1 MIYLDH
7 AAATP
12 VDTEV
17 LKKMLPFFR
26 TEFGNASG
34 IYRLGRDSRL
44 AIEQARKD
52 IAQILQC
59 KTKEIIFVSG
69 GTEANNWA
77 IFGLAAAY
85 QKKGKHI
92 ISSAIEHHSVY
103 EPLWQLKEQGYD
115 VTFLPVDN
123 KGLISEKD
131 LKKNLRKDTILVSVM
146 YANNEIGTIQN
157 IAAMGKI
164 LQAQGII
171 FHTDACQ
178 AAGALPLNVQELHV
192 DAMTLNGGKI
202 YGPKGIGILYIKE
215 KIQIVPLFFGGGQ
228 EFRMRAGT
236 ENIPAVIG
244 MAEALKKADLSRK
257 NSSRKLIK
265 IRNYF
270 IKEVIKIPS
279 VFLNGTEKCRLPNN
293 INIAIKG
300 VSAESLLL
308 RLDMEG
314 IYASA
319 GSACS
324 SGLLEPSHVLKAIGL
339 SKDLIQ
345 GSIRLSLGKNTTKKE
360 IDTVLKILKKLI
372 TELRSITISTPGS
385 KTAFY

>member
-12 VDTEV
+12 MDTEV

-92 ISSAIEHHSVY
+92 ISSAIEHYSVY
-103 EPLWQLKEQGYD
+103 EPLRQLKEQGYD

-164 LQAQGII
+164 LQAQDII

-265 IRNYF
+265 IRDYF

-279 VFLNGTEKCRLPNN
+279 VFLNGTEKHRLPNN

-345 GSIRLSLGKNTTKKE
+345 SSIRLSLGKNTTKKE

-372 TELRSITISTPGS
+372 TELRSITTSTPGS